1 MRVVIAED
9 AVILRDGLVQLLTG
23 RGLEVAAAVG
33 DADALHAAVAEH
45 EPDVVVVDIRMP
57 PTFTNEGLVAALALR
72 DRRPGLGV
80 LLFSQYVE
88 VRYAA
93 QLLAGN
99 AAGVGYLLKERV
111 IAVDDFVD
119 ALHRVRAGGTVLD
132 PEVVSRVLTARQA
145 RLGLEA
151 LSPREKEVLDLMAQ
165 GHTNVG
171 IARTLT
177 ISDRAVEKHVTAI
190 FTKLNLPRTDGQ
202 HRRVLAVLRY
212 LEHGSA
218 R

>member
-1 MRVVIAED
+1 MRIVIAED
-9 AVILRDGLVQLLTG
+9 AVILRDGLVQLLTD
-23 RGLEVAAAVG
+23 RGLEVPAAVG
-33 DADALHAAVAEH
+33 DAEALHAAVAEH
-45 EPDVVVVDIRMP
+45 DPDVVVLDIRMP
-57 PTFTNEGLVAALALR
+57 PTFTNEGLVAAMKLR
-72 DRRPGLGV
+72 EHRPDLGV

-93 QLLAGN
+93 QLLTGN

-119 ALHRVRAGGTVLD
+119 ALRRVRAGGTVLD
-132 PEVVSRVLTARQA
+132 PEVISHVLRAKRA
-145 RLGLEA
+145 GLDT
-151 LSPREKEVLDLMAQ
+151 LSPREKQVLDLMAQ

-212 LEHGSA
+212 LGVG
-218 R
+218 